1 MEFDINENVEQ
12 EDPGENN
19 DLLAATP
26 GPTAEHIQ
34 IARGLISRL
43 NSLLSTGG
51 ENADRQGAC
60 RLSFFYIKTLSPNS
74 LPETMAEDGL
84 LHFGWCT
91 AIH

>member
-51 ENADRQGAC
+51 ENADR
-60 RLSFFYIKTLSPNS
+60 
-74 LPETMAEDGL
+74 
-84 LHFGWCT
+84 
-91 AIH
+91 